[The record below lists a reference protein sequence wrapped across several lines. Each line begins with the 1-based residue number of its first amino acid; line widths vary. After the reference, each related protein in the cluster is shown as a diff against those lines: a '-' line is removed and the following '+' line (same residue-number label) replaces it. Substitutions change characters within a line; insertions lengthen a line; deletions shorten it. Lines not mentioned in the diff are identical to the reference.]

1 LRPRSCSIACGRSDH
16 FRGFAGE
23 EEREVDIFFGLLADD
38 PSLSKGSRGSNAAG
52 GHRMKTTGLLRQFS
66 PAAVMLAAEI
76 CLACMASLALS
87 TPAAAQ
93 FWDYPFWG
101 RRPAAPQRQMPPW
114 GGGGW
119 QSGPERPVDASRAPP
134 PRKQE
139 GAPAKTVVVMGDS
152 MADWLGFGLEDAFA
166 ETPEIGVS
174 RKFRTYSSLIRG
186 ESRKEFDWPQGA
198 KEMLATEKPDFI
210 IMMIGMGDR
219 QAIRERPP
227 RVAPKPQ
234 QPPPPQTKLEGG
246 QPIQLNPA
254 GQQQPDAQEAAQGT
268 EPQKSG
274 EPQKPVAAEPLG
286 PMMTYEFR
294 SEKWGEAYGRRIDE
308 TIAVLKSKGVP
319 VLWVGLPPIR
329 GPRASSDVAYLNEL
343 YRGHAEKA
351 GIIYVDVW
359 DAFVDES
366 GNFAARG
373 PDFEGQIRV
382 LRTGDGVHFTK
393 AGARKLAHYVERE
406 IRHVMLS
413 RGAPVALPAPE
424 EPQPDTSRPG
434 TPAARPV
441 AGPVVPLTTGTNAP
455 EGLLGASAQRPGVA
469 DPSANR
475 VLVKGEPLLSI
486 TGRADDF
493 AWPRSDSSIKPEPE
507 PTPPAPAPAA
517 KPGTASQSPAAK
529 PAAPAPAKKP
539 VRGAAAAGEESRRPL
554 TLGDDQP
561 RGRRAP
567 ADNALRPPGMVPNA
581 PTHGGW

>member
-1 LRPRSCSIACGRSDH
+1 
-16 FRGFAGE
+16 
-23 EEREVDIFFGLLADD
+23 
-38 PSLSKGSRGSNAAG
+38 
-52 GHRMKTTGLLRQFS
+52 MKTASILRRFS
-66 PAAVMLAAEI
+66 PAAAMLAAEI
-76 CLACMASLALS
+76 CLACMVSLTLS

-101 RRPAAPQRQMPPW
+101 RRQAPQMQRQMPPW
-114 GGGGW
+114 GGW
-119 QSGPERPVDASRAPP
+119 QSAPERPVDASRAPP

-139 GAPAKTVVVMGDS
+139 SAPAKTVVVTGDS

-166 ETPEIGVS
+166 ETPEMGVS
-174 RKFRTYSSLIRG
+174 RKFRTYSGLIRA

-210 IMMIGMGDR
+210 IMMIGLSDR
-219 QAIRERPP
+219 QAIRERERP
-227 RVAPKPQ
+227 RAAPKPQ
-234 QPPPPQTKLEGG
+234 PAPQSKLEPT
-246 QPIQLNPA
+246 QINPA
-254 GQQQPDAQEAAQGT
+254 AQQPDAQEGAQGT
-268 EPQKSG
+268 EPQKSTEPAKSA
-274 EPQKPVAAEPLG
+274 EPQKPAAAEPAG
-286 PMMTYEFR
+286 PLMTYEFR

-308 TIAVLKSKGVP
+308 MIAVLKSKGVP

-329 GPRASSDVAYLNEL
+329 GPRGSADVAYLNEL

-359 DAFVDES
+359 DGFVDES
-366 GNFAARG
+366 GNFASRG

-382 LRTGDGVHFTK
+382 LRAGDGVHFTK

-413 RGAPVALPAPE
+413 RGAPIALPAPE
-424 EPQPDTSRPG
+424 EPQPDAARPG

-493 AWPRSDSSIKPEPE
+493 AWPRSDSNLGPEPE
-507 PTPPAPAPAA
+507 PSPPSAAPAPPA
-517 KPGTASQSPAAK
+517 KPGTASQAPGAK

-539 VRGAAAAGEESRRPL
+539 VRGAATADEGRRPL
-554 TLGDDQP
+554 TLSNDP
-561 RGRRAP
+561 LRGEPVRRRTP
-567 ADNALRPPGMVPNA
+567 DNALRPPANVP
-581 PTHGGW
+581 TGGW

>member
-1 LRPRSCSIACGRSDH
+1 
-16 FRGFAGE
+16 
-23 EEREVDIFFGLLADD
+23 
-38 PSLSKGSRGSNAAG
+38 
-52 GHRMKTTGLLRQFS
+52 MKTAGILRRFS
-66 PAAVMLAAEI
+66 PAAAMLAAEI
-76 CLACMASLALS
+76 CLASMASLALS

-93 FWDYPFWG
+93 FWDFPFWG
-101 RRPAAPQRQMPPW
+101 RRPQPAPQRQMPPW

-119 QSGPERPVDASRAPP
+119 QSAPERPVDASRAPP

-174 RKFRTYSSLIRG
+174 RKFRTYSGLIRG

-198 KEMLATEKPDFI
+198 KEMLGTEKPDFI
-210 IMMIGMGDR
+210 IMMIGMNDR
-219 QAIRERPP
+219 QAIRERPL
-227 RVAPKPQ
+227 RAAPKPQ
-234 QPPPPQTKLEGG
+234 PASQSKLEGG
-246 QPIQLNPA
+246 QPTQINPA

-268 EPQKSG
+268 EPQKSA
-274 EPQKPVAAEPLG
+274 EPQKPAAEPAG

-329 GPRASSDVAYLNEL
+329 GPRASSDLAYLNEF

-359 DAFVDES
+359 DGFVDES
-366 GNFAARG
+366 GNFASRG

-382 LRTGDGVHFTK
+382 LRAGDGVHFTK

-406 IRHVMLS
+406 LRHVMLS

-424 EPQPDTSRPG
+424 EPQPDG

-469 DPSANR
+469 DPNANR
-475 VLVKGEPLLSI
+475 LLVKGEPVLST

-493 AWPRSDSSIKPEPE
+493 AWPRPDSSIQLEPE
-507 PTPPAPAPAA
+507 PSPPAAASAPTTKPA
-517 KPGTASQSPAAK
+517 TSRSPAAK
-529 PAAPAPAKKP
+529 PAAPAPARKP
-539 VRGAAAAGEESRRPL
+539 LRGAAAAADEGRRPL

-561 RGRRAP
+561 RGEPVRRRAAP
-567 ADNALRPPGMVPNA
+567 DNGLRPPAAIPLA
-581 PTHGGW
+581 PIH